1 MMKFILLDEMV
12 VLFSYLPYLF
22 PIAVGTISYFFN
34 QSQVREKARL
44 GKIDSDNEKDHNNFM
59 EYIKNLEK
67 ADEEIRKM
75 LNDVNIQILKDING
89 LTVKL
94 AEYKRDIRN

>member
-1 MMKFILLDEMV
+1 MKFILLDDV
-12 VLFSYLPYLF
+12 ISLFSFLPYIF
-22 PIAVGTISYFFN
+22 PAAVGAISYFFN

-44 GKIDSDNEKDHNNFM
+44 GKIESDNEKDHNNFM

-75 LNDVNIQILKDING
+75 LSDVNIQILKDINV

>member
-1 MMKFILLDEMV
+1 
-12 VLFSYLPYLF
+12 
-22 PIAVGTISYFFN
+22 
-34 QSQVREKARL
+34 
-44 GKIDSDNEKDHNNFM
+44 M

-67 ADEEIRKM
+67 ADEDMRKM
-75 LNDVNIQILKDING
+75 LNDVNIQILKDINA